1 MRVLILSWEYPPVVE
16 GGLARHVRKLAEN
29 LVADGVEVHVLTRGS
44 ARLPDREDRRG
55 VTVHRVKE
63 KPYPKDL
70 EQFIAWVR
78 RMNED
83 MLAAGR
89 VLADDLDI
97 DLVHG
102 HDWLVAVAAILLV
115 LALVVLLGGRRRRN
129 RRRMPRTG

>member
-16 GGLARHVRKLAEN
+16 GGLARLVRKLAEK
-29 LVADGVEVHVLTRGS
+29 LVDDGVEGHVLTRGPW
-44 ARLPDREDRRG
+44 RLPPLENRRG
-55 VTVHRVKE
+55 VGVHRVRE

-89 VLADDLDI
+89 LLAGELDF

-102 HDWLVAVAAILLV
+102 HDWLVAGARKG
-115 LALVVLLGGRRRRN
+115 LADEARVPFV
-129 RRRMPRTG
+129 T